1 MSDACIFCKIA
12 SHEIPSQVVWED
24 DQAIAFH
31 DRNPKAKVHV
41 LLIPKA
47 HIESLVTVGDS
58 DASWLG
64 TLMVNIQK
72 IARQLGIVE
81 SGFQVRIR
89 TGRDGGQEVGHLH
102 IHIMGG
108 EHISG

>member
-1 MSDACIFCKIA
+1 MSEACIFCKIA
-12 SHEIPSQVVWED
+12 RHEISSQVVWED
-24 DQAIAFH
+24 EQAIAFN

-47 HIESLVTVGDS
+47 HVESLATVGDS
-58 DASWLG
+58 DVSWLG
-64 TLMVNIQK
+64 SLMVNIQTVAK
-72 IARQLGIVE
+72 KLGIAE
-81 SGFQVRIR
+81 TGFQVRIR

>member
-1 MSDACIFCKIA
+1 MSETCIFCKIA
-12 SHEIPSQVVWED
+12 RHEIPASVVWED
-24 DQAIAFH
+24 DSAIAFH
-31 DRNPKAKVHV
+31 DLNPKAKVHV
-41 LLIPKA
+41 LLIPKQ
-47 HIESLVTVGDS
+47 HIESLVSVGDS

-72 IARQLGIVE
+72 ITRQLGIAE

-89 TGRDGGQEVGHLH
+89 TGRDGGQEVNHLH

-108 EHISG
+108 EPIAG